1 MIKRSTSRLL
11 FLSAIWAFGP
21 ELQAQVQFPEIPRAT
36 DDAEEKKTS
45 EKKPEEKKPEEP
57 AKTFPEGG
65 KVTNEKGTETKPEEK
80 PKKDQTLENQM
91 SAGGLDRTGKWVPEF
106 ERQFAVRKDKPDFE
120 FLWGFNMLQEFHAYN
135 NADLRKLNSTNDFQ
149 IRTTDD
155 QQGMAITRAKFDTS
169 FMFPKQRVGLE
180 MSFGFDGVWGSFQL
194 QGNGNPGTRIARANI
209 FWEFFN
215 MAGIS
220 IDTVIGRQLY
230 SVGGIQNDYMLRDV
244 LDAIVFN
251 VHWKDM
257 IDVKVLALD
266 VYSGA
271 NSFGSG
277 ENDRW
282 NDEFQYFS
290 RDTANK
296 LPGLNGDVSTYRTGL
311 AVSAEPWMKK
321 LLKMR
326 IDPRVYAYL
335 ARVRGGKGGSDYS
348 ENGRIGNFSDND
360 WSGLFG
366 GRATWHAHE
375 QFKMF
380 RQLQIYGDVAVSTG
394 SDLRRQGQP
403 ISDYTAIGF
412 GAGVSAQM
420 KTILGF
426 LSPLAELDF
435 FYAQGPQYDKNGN
448 MTSHGFISMRGDR
461 VGGTLMR
468 RYWGVRPSGYVGYNG
483 IDDTPFDA
491 NRKAGSLMM
500 HVGIGTELWRNFVV
514 RADLWHLQDTA
525 STAVNFDSSNLDLI
539 NNPYVSR
546 AELEAQKR
554 FGKALGQE
562 INLTVQYFP
571 NSLLM
576 FQLTAAMFVPGTFF
590 DTSIEDIVSKNGVP
604 KGGPADAD
612 FMGMFLRST
621 ISF

>member
-1 MIKRSTSRLL
+1 MLLGFVAFPLAAQHFPDLPKSTV
-11 FLSAIWAFGP
+11 
-21 ELQAQVQFPEIPRAT
+21 EE
-36 DDAEEKKTS
+36 EEKK
-45 EKKPEEKKPEEP
+45 EKPTEVKKEEP
-57 AKTFPEGG
+57 PKE
-65 KVTNEKGTETKPEEK
+65 TNKETTEKGTPVAPKEK
-80 PKKDQTLENQM
+80 PKRDITNENQM
-91 SAGGLDRTGKWVPEF
+91 SAGGLDRTGVWVPEF
-106 ERQFAVRKDKPDFE
+106 ERQFAVRKDKPDFQ

-155 QQGMAITRAKFDTS
+155 QQGLALTRAKFDTS

-209 FWEFFN
+209 FWEFFSL
-215 MAGIS
+215 GGLS
-220 IDTVIGRQLY
+220 IDTVIGRQFY
-230 SVGGIQNDYMLRDV
+230 AVGGIQNDYMLRDV

-251 VHWKDM
+251 IHWKDM

-271 NSFGSG
+271 NSYGSG

-290 RDTANK
+290 RDSTNK
-296 LPGLNGDVSTYRTGL
+296 LAGLNGDVSTYRTGF
-311 AVSAEPWMKK
+311 AVSGEPFMKK

-326 IDPRVYAYL
+326 IDPRVYAYY

-366 GRATWHAHE
+366 GRVAWHAHE
-375 QFKMF
+375 QFPFF
-380 RQLQIYGDVAVSTG
+380 RQLQIYADGALSTG

-403 ISDYTAIGF
+403 ISDYATIGF
-412 GAGVSAQM
+412 GAGVTAM
-420 KTILGF
+420 TKTFIGF
-426 LSPLAELDF
+426 LAPLAELDF
-435 FYAQGPQYDKNGN
+435 FFAQGPKYDKNGN
-448 MTSHGFISMRGDR
+448 MVSHGFIGMRGDR
-461 VGGTLMR
+461 IGGTLMR
-468 RYWGVRPSGYVGYNG
+468 RYWGMRPSGYVGYNG
-483 IDDTPFDA
+483 IDDTPFDS
-491 NRKAGSLMM
+491 NRKAGSLMI
-500 HVGIGTELWRNFVV
+500 HAGIGAELWRKWVV
-514 RADLWHLQDTA
+514 RADIWHLQDTA
-525 STAVNFDSSNLDLI
+525 STAVNFDPSNLDLI

-546 AELEAQKR
+546 AELEAQQR

-576 FQLTAAMFVPGTFF
+576 FQLTAAMFVPGSFF
-590 DTSIEDIVSKNGVP
+590 STPIEDIVSKNGYP
-604 KGGPADAD
+604 KGGAADAD

>member
-1 MIKRSTSRLL
+1 M
-11 FLSAIWAFGP
+11 
-21 ELQAQVQFPEIPRAT
+21 QFPEIPTVA
-36 DDAEEKKTS
+36 DDTEDKKPKD
-45 EKKPEEKKPEEP
+45 KKPEENKPEATKTEEP
-57 AKTFPEGG
+57 PKEFPEGN
-65 KVTNEKGTETKPEEK
+65 KITNEKGTEVKPPEK
-80 PKKDQTLENQM
+80 PKRDITTENNM
-91 SAGGLDRTGKWVPEF
+91 SVGGLDRTGKWVPEF
-106 ERQFAVRKDKPDFE
+106 ERQFAVRKDKPDYE

-135 NADLRKLNSTNDFQ
+135 NADLRKLNSTNDYQ

-155 QQGMAITRAKFDTS
+155 QQGMALTRAKFDTS
-169 FMFPKQRVGLE
+169 FTFPKQRVGLE
-180 MSFGFDGVWGSFQL
+180 LSFGFDGVWGSFQL

-215 MAGIS
+215 LGGIS
-220 IDTVIGRQLY
+220 ADIVIGRQFY
-230 SVGGIQNDYMLRDV
+230 AVGGIQNDYMLRDV

-251 VHWKDM
+251 VRWKDM
-257 IDVKVLALD
+257 IDVKILGLD

-271 NSFGSG
+271 NSYGSG

-290 RDTANK
+290 RDSTNK
-296 LPGLNGDVSTYRTGL
+296 LSGLNGDVSTYRTGFV
-311 AVSAEPWMKK
+311 ASAEPFMKK
-321 LLKMR
+321 YFKLR
-326 IDPRVYAYL
+326 IDPRVYAYY
-335 ARVRGGKGGSDYS
+335 ARVRGTKGGSDYS

-366 GRATWHAHE
+366 ARAAWHAHE
-375 QFKMF
+375 QFPFF
-380 RQLQIYGDVAVSTG
+380 RQLQVYVDGALSTG
-394 SDLRRQGQP
+394 SDLKRQGQP
-403 ISDYTAIGF
+403 IADYTTVGF
-412 GAGVSAQM
+412 GGGVTAM
-420 KTILGF
+420 TKVLLGF

-435 FYAQGPQYDKNGN
+435 FFSQGAQYDKNGN
-448 MTSHGFISMRGDR
+448 MISHGFIGMRGDR
-461 VGGTLMR
+461 IGGTLMR

-491 NRKAGSLMM
+491 NRKAGSLML
-500 HVGIGTELWRNFVV
+500 HAGIGAEMWRKFVV
-514 RADLWHLQDTA
+514 RADIWHVQDTQ
-525 STAVNFDSSNLDLI
+525 STAVNFSPSNLDLI

-546 AELEAQKR
+546 AELEAQQR

-576 FQLTAAMFVPGTFF
+576 FQLTAALFVPGTFF

-612 FMGMFLRST
+612 FMGFFLRST
-621 ISF
+621 LSF